1 MKKIV
6 ILRCLHAEDVCT
18 GAACLKAFSRRTGS
32 FSRYPADEELDLE
45 AFMACSGCEEVDFH
59 NAEGLTEKIEKIRE
73 LTPDAIHIGM
83 CATKKDEEG
92 NRYICPIMADIL
104 QRITEKLSVEVVQGT
119 H

>member
-32 FSRYPADEELDLE
+32 FSRYPAEEELDLE

-73 LTPDAIHIGM
+73 LAPDVIHIGI

-92 NRYICPIMADIL
+92 NRHLCPIMADIVR
-104 QRITEKLSVEVVQGT
+104 RIMEGTDIKVVQGT